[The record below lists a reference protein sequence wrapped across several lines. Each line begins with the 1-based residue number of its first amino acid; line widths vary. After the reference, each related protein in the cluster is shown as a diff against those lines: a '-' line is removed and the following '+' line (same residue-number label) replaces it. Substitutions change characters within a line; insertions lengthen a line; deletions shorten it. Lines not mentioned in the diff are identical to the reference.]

1 MPLILPQLW
10 IVATPLGNPGDCPPR
25 ALETLSS
32 ADAVLAEDT
41 RRAGLLFARL
51 GIKARRF
58 ISFHEH
64 NEAAR
69 LPQAL
74 EMLRAG
80 QSLALISDAGMPL
93 VADPGF
99 RLVRACRAE
108 GIAVSVVPG
117 PCAAVTALAGSGIAP
132 QPFVF
137 LGFMPRKQAD
147 QRALFRTFAA
157 NGCTLIFYER
167 KNRLASTLKLAAEE
181 LGNRECCV
189 ARELTKPHEEFI
201 LFSLA
206 EAPSLPDLLGE
217 ITVIIGPALEAAA
230 KAGPTPPAPLPDVR
244 ALIAMER
251 SQHPDLKPR
260 ELARLIQEKAPEY
273 SVKELYRLLQ
283 E

>member
-1 MPLILPQLW
+1 MPLTSPQLW
-10 IVATPLGNPGDCPPR
+10 IVATPLGNPGDCSPR
-25 ALETLSS
+25 ALETFAD

-51 GIKARRF
+51 GVKARRF

-80 QSLALISDAGMPL
+80 QRLALISDAGMPL

-132 QPFVF
+132 QPFAF
-137 LGFMPRKQAD
+137 LGFMPRRQAD
-147 QRALFRTFAA
+147 QRALFRSFVAS
-157 NGCTLIFYER
+157 GCTLIFYER
-167 KNRLASTLKLAAEE
+167 KNRLASTLKLAEEE

-189 ARELTKPHEEFI
+189 ARELTKPYEEFI
-201 LFSLA
+201 LFPLA
-206 EAPSLPDLLGE
+206 EAPVLSELLGE
-217 ITVIIGPALEAAA
+217 ITVVIGPAVETAA
-230 KAGPTPPAPLPDVR
+230 KPELTPPAPSDIQ

-251 SQHPDLKPR
+251 SRHPALKPR
-260 ELARLIQEKAPEY
+260 ELARRIQENAPEY
-273 SVKELYRLLQ
+273 SLKELYRLLQ
-283 E
+283 K